1 MGGVETEGTR
11 DVVSSGSW
19 DVKFQEAIVVAFSS
33 HGECFIA
40 VWSECVAAVEVDEY
54 HSSCSEWGYGGSI
67 PVKLTIEFFISGEFV
82 IVL

>member
-1 MGGVETEGTR
+1 MGGIEAEGTR

-40 VWSECVAAVEVDEY
+40 VWSECVAAVGVNE
-54 HSSCSEWGYGGSI
+54 
-67 PVKLTIEFFISGEFV
+67 
-82 IVL
+82 